1 MRLLICDDHRLLL
14 EALSIAL
21 TQNGYT
27 VVATA
32 CDPCEVVAAARE
44 HQPDACLLDV
54 NFPQASGLSAIARI
68 HEVSAD
74 TKVVMLSGS
83 IDRGMVSDAIAQ
95 GAQGFVGKEKPIEAI
110 VEALEMA
117 FQGHLAVD
125 PLLLQEIPRPHDAE
139 DRRVASPDRRVG
151 RPDRRVGRS
160 DRRRPR
166 QS

>member
-14 EALSIAL
+14 DALSMAL

-32 CDPCEVVAAARE
+32 LDPDGAVAAARA

-54 NFPQASGLSAIARI
+54 NFPHANGLSAIARI
-68 HEVSAD
+68 REVSAD

-95 GAQGFVGKEKPIEAI
+95 GAQGFVGKEEPVDAI

-117 FQGHLAVD
+117 CQGHLAVD

-139 DRRVASPDRRVG
+139 DRRVG
-151 RPDRRVGRS
+151 RPDRRVGHS
-160 DRRRPR
+160 DRRQPNGL
-166 QS
+166 